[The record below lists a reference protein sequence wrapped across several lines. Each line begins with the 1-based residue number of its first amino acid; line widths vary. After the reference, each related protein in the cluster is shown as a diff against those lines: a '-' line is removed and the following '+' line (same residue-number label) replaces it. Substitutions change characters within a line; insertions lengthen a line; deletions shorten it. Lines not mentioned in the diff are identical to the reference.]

1 MFVDKKIGGEE
12 KMNFKKGLLGLLAA
26 TSLLVTACGN
36 NGAEGDAANEDGT
49 VKLGTVFAITGAV
62 SAYGTPQENAIKMA
76 IEEINADGGVLDGQE
91 IELVNYDY
99 TSVDTEAAQ
108 IATRLATQDNVDA
121 ILGSDTSGSSK
132 TALQSSTQHG
142 VPTLSPSASADG
154 YTVGSDGNVEEWGW
168 RIAFPDSY
176 QGGALAQF
184 AEQELGAKKVAIL
197 MDNSS
202 DYSIGLVEYF
212 EETFTGEVVAKE
224 NFTAGQTDF
233 NATLTSINE
242 QDFDV
247 LLVTGYYEE
256 GGPVVRQAREMGLNQ
271 PILAPDGFGN
281 QALVDLAGP
290 ANLNDVYYTTQ
301 FTVLNENE
309 KVNAFVDAYTEKYG
323 NEPDM
328 FAAMAYD
335 AAYVMRDAIERAGS
349 ENRQAINEAL
359 AETIDFEG
367 VTGTFSYDDMHNP
380 SKSVTILEL
389 QNGEEVDTYV
399 VDPEDL

>member
-1 MFVDKKIGGEE
+1 MK
-12 KMNFKKGLLGLLAA
+12 FKKRLLGLLAGA
-26 TSLLVTACGN
+26 SLLVAACGN
-36 NGAEGDAANEDGT
+36 GESQGDAANEDGT

-62 SAYGTPQENAIKMA
+62 SAYGTPQENAITMA
-76 IEEINADGGVLDGQE
+76 VEEINADGGVLDGKE

-108 IATRLATQDNVDA
+108 LATRLATQDNVDA

-154 YTVGSDGNVEEWGW
+154 YTVASDGNVEEWGW
-168 RIAFPDSY
+168 RVAFPDSY

-184 AEQELGAKKVAIL
+184 AEQELDAKKVAIL

-202 DYSIGLVEYF
+202 DYSIGLVEFF
-212 EETFTGEVVAKE
+212 EETFTGEVVVKE

-233 NATLTSINE
+233 NATLTSLNKR
-242 QDFDV
+242 DFDV

-256 GGPVVRQAREMGLNQ
+256 GGPIVRQAREMGLDQ

-290 ANLNDVYYTTQ
+290 ENLNDVYYTTQ
-301 FTVLNENE
+301 FTALNDNE
-309 KVNAFVDAYTEKYG
+309 LINEFVQNYTDKFG
-323 NEPDM
+323 SEPDM

-349 ENRQAINEAL
+349 ENRQAINDAL
-359 AETIDFEG
+359 AETENFEG
-367 VTGTFSYDDMHNP
+367 VTGTFSYDEMHNP

-389 QNGEEVDTYV
+389 QNGEEVNTYI
-399 VDPEDL
+399 VDPENL

>member
-1 MFVDKKIGGEE
+1 
-12 KMNFKKGLLGLLAA
+12 MNFRKKVLGLLAA

-36 NGAEGDAANEDGT
+36 GGTDAEGEAANEDGT
-49 VKLGTVFAITGAV
+49 VKIGTIFATTGAL

-76 IEEINADGGVLDGQE
+76 VGEINEDGGVLDGQE
-91 IELVNYDY
+91 IELVHYDY

-108 IATRLATQDNVDA
+108 LATRLATQDNVDA
-121 ILGSDTSGSSK
+121 VLGSDTSGSSK
-132 TALQSSTQHG
+132 TALQSSTEHG

-154 YTVGSDGNVEEWGW
+154 YTVAADGGVEEWGW
-168 RIAFPDSY
+168 RVAFPDSY
-176 QGGALAQF
+176 QGSALAQF
-184 AEQELGAKKVAIL
+184 ADQELGAQKVAIL

-202 DYSIGLVEYF
+202 DFSLGLVEFF
-212 EETFTGEVVAKE
+212 EEDFQGEVVAKE

-233 NATLTSINE
+233 NATLTSLNE
-242 QDFDV
+242 LDFDV

-256 GGPVVRQAREMGLNQ
+256 GGPIVRQAREMGLEQ
-271 PILAPDGFGN
+271 PILAPDGFGS

-290 ANLNDVYYTTQ
+290 ANLRNVYYTTQ

-309 KVNAFVDAYTEKYG
+309 LVNEFVENYTAQFG
-323 NEPDM
+323 SEPDM

-349 ENRQAINEAL
+349 ENRQAINEEL
-359 AETIDFEG
+359 AKTVNFEG

-380 SKSVTILEL
+380 SKSVTILEI
-389 QNGEEVDTYV
+389 QDGEAVDTYV
-399 VDPEDL
+399 VDPADL

>member
-1 MFVDKKIGGEE
+1 MK
-12 KMNFKKGLLGLLAA
+12 FKKRLLGLLAGA
-26 TSLLVTACGN
+26 SLLVAACGN
-36 NGAEGDAANEDGT
+36 GESQGDAANEDGT

-62 SAYGTPQENAIKMA
+62 SAYGTPQENAITMA
-76 IEEINADGGVLDGQE
+76 VEEINADGGVLDGKE

-108 IATRLATQDNVDA
+108 LATRLATQDNVDA

-154 YTVGSDGNVEEWGW
+154 YTVASDGNVEEWGW
-168 RIAFPDSY
+168 RVAFPDSY

-184 AEQELGAKKVAIL
+184 AEQELDAKKVAIL

-202 DYSIGLVEYF
+202 DYSIGLVEFF
-212 EETFTGEVVAKE
+212 EETFTGEVVVKE

-233 NATLTSINE
+233 NATLTSLNKR
-242 QDFDV
+242 DFDV

-256 GGPVVRQAREMGLNQ
+256 GGPIVRQAREMGLDQ

-290 ANLNDVYYTTQ
+290 ENLNDVYYTTQ
-301 FTVLNENE
+301 FTALNDNE
-309 KVNAFVDAYTEKYG
+309 LINEFVQSYTDRFG
-323 NEPDM
+323 SEPDM

-349 ENRQAINEAL
+349 ENRQAINDAL
-359 AETIDFEG
+359 AETENFEG
-367 VTGTFSYDDMHNP
+367 VTGTFSYDEMHNP

-389 QNGEEVDTYV
+389 QNGEEVDTYI
-399 VDPEDL
+399 VDPESL

>member
-1 MFVDKKIGGEE
+1 ME

-36 NGAEGDAANEDGT
+36 GGAEGDAANEDGT
-49 VKLGTVFAITGAV
+49 VKLGTVFATTGAL

-76 IEEINADGGVLDGQE
+76 IDEINEDGGVLDGQE
-91 IELVNYDY
+91 IELVHYDY

-108 IATRLATQDNVDA
+108 LATRLATQDHVDA

-132 TALQSSTQHG
+132 TALQSSTQSG

-154 YTVGSDGNVEEWGW
+154 YTVASDGGVEEWGW
-168 RIAFPDSY
+168 RVAFPDSY

-184 AEQELGAKKVAIL
+184 AEQELKADKVAIL

-202 DYSIGLVEYF
+202 DYSIGLVEFF
-212 EETFTGEVVAKE
+212 EETFTGEVVVKE

-233 NATLTSINE
+233 NATLTSLNE
-242 QDFDV
+242 LDFDA

-256 GGPVVRQAREMGLNQ
+256 GGPIIRQAREMGLKQ
-271 PILAPDGFGN
+271 PIVAPDGFGN

-301 FTVLNENE
+301 FTVLNENALVDE
-309 KVNAFVDAYTEKYG
+309 FVANYTEKFG
-323 NEPDM
+323 SEPDM

-349 ENRQAINEAL
+349 ENREAINEAL
-359 AETIDFEG
+359 AETENFEG
-367 VTGTFSYDDMHNP
+367 VTGTFSYDEMHNP

-389 QNGEEVDTYV
+389 QNGEAVNTYV
-399 VDPEDL
+399 VDPESLQ

>member
-1 MFVDKKIGGEE
+1 
-12 KMNFKKGLLGLLAA
+12 MNFKKGLLGLLAA

-36 NGAEGDAANEDGT
+36 GGAEGDAANEDGT
-49 VKLGTVFAITGAV
+49 VKLGTVFATTGAL

-76 IEEINADGGVLDGQE
+76 IDEINEDGGVLDGQE
-91 IELVNYDY
+91 IELVHYDY

-108 IATRLATQDNVDA
+108 LATRLATQDHVDA

-132 TALQSSTQHG
+132 TALQSSTQSG

-154 YTVGSDGNVEEWGW
+154 YTVASDGGVEEWGW
-168 RIAFPDSY
+168 RVAFPDSY

-184 AEQELGAKKVAIL
+184 AEQELKADKVAIL

-202 DYSIGLVEYF
+202 DYSIGLVEFF
-212 EETFTGEVVAKE
+212 EETFTGEVVVKE

-233 NATLTSINE
+233 NATLTSLNE
-242 QDFDV
+242 LDFDA

-256 GGPVVRQAREMGLNQ
+256 GGPIIRQAREMGLKQ
-271 PILAPDGFGN
+271 PIVAPDGFGN

-301 FTVLNENE
+301 FTVLNENALVDE
-309 KVNAFVDAYTEKYG
+309 FVANYTEKFG
-323 NEPDM
+323 SEPDM

-349 ENRQAINEAL
+349 ENREAINEAL
-359 AETIDFEG
+359 AETENFEG
-367 VTGTFSYDDMHNP
+367 VTGTFSYDEMHNP

-389 QNGEEVDTYV
+389 QDGEAVDTYV
-399 VDPEDL
+399 VDPESLQ

>member
-1 MFVDKKIGGEE
+1 MK
-12 KMNFKKGLLGLLAA
+12 FKKRLLGLFAGA
-26 TSLLVTACGN
+26 SLLVAACGN
-36 NGAEGDAANEDGT
+36 SESQGDAANEDGT

-62 SAYGTPQENAIKMA
+62 SAYGTPQENAITMA
-76 IEEINADGGVLDGQE
+76 VEEINADGGVLDGKE

-108 IATRLATQDNVDA
+108 LATRLATQDNVDA

-168 RIAFPDSY
+168 RVAFPDSY

-184 AEQELGAKKVAIL
+184 AEQELDAKKVAIL

-202 DYSIGLVEYF
+202 DYSIGLVEFF
-212 EETFTGEVVAKE
+212 EETFTGEVVVKE

-233 NATLTSINE
+233 NATLTSLNKRE
-242 QDFDV
+242 FDV

-256 GGPVVRQAREMGLNQ
+256 GGPIVRQAREMGLDQ

-290 ANLNDVYYTTQ
+290 ENLNDVYYTTQ
-301 FTVLNENE
+301 FTALNDNE
-309 KVNAFVDAYTEKYG
+309 LINEFVQRYTDRFG
-323 NEPDM
+323 SEPDM

-349 ENRQAINEAL
+349 ENRQAINDAL
-359 AETIDFEG
+359 AETKNFEG
-367 VTGTFSYDDMHNP
+367 VTGTFSYDEMHNP

-389 QNGEEVDTYV
+389 QNGEEVDTYI
-399 VDPEDL
+399 VDPESL

>member
-1 MFVDKKIGGEE
+1 MK
-12 KMNFKKGLLGLLAA
+12 FKKKLLGLLAA
-26 TSLLVTACGN
+26 TSLLVAACGT
-36 NGAEGDAANEDGT
+36 GESSGDAKNEDGI
-49 VKLGTVFAITGAV
+49 VKIGTIFATTGSL

-76 IEEINADGGVLDGQE
+76 FEEINEEGGVLDGQE
-91 IELVNYDY
+91 VELVHYDY

-108 IATRLATQDNVDA
+108 LATRLASQDYVDA

-132 TALQSSTQHG
+132 TALQTSSQYS
-142 VPTLSPSASADG
+142 VPTLSPSASADS
-154 YTVGSDGNVEEWGW
+154 YTVASDGEVEKWGW
-168 RIAFPDSY
+168 RVAFPDSY

-184 AEQELGAKKVAIL
+184 AEQELNAEKVAIL

-202 DYSIGLVEYF
+202 DYSIGLVEFF
-212 EETFTGEVVAKE
+212 EDTFLGEIVVKE

-233 NATLTSINE
+233 NATLTSLNE
-242 QDFDV
+242 RDFDV

-256 GGPVVRQAREMGLNQ
+256 GGPIVRQAREMGMNQ

-281 QALVDLAGP
+281 QALIDLAG
-290 ANLNDVYYTTQ
+290 AENLSDLYYTTQ

-309 KVNAFVDAYTEKYG
+309 LIDEFVKNYKEKFG
-323 NEPDM
+323 SEPDM

-349 ENRQAINEAL
+349 ENREAINKAL
-359 AETIDFEG
+359 AATENFEG

-389 QNGEEVDTYV
+389 QKGEAVDTYIISP
-399 VDPEDL
+399 DDL

>member
-1 MFVDKKIGGEE
+1 
-12 KMNFKKGLLGLLAA
+12 MNFKKGLVGMLAA
-26 TSLLVTACGN
+26 ASLFAVACGN
-36 NGAEGDAANEDGT
+36 GENGGGSGGNAANEDGQMT
-49 VKLGTVFAITGAV
+49 WGTVFATTGAV
-62 SAYGTPQENAIKMA
+62 SAYGTPQENAISLA
-76 IEEINADGGVLDGQE
+76 VDEINADGGVLDGQE

-108 IATRLATQDNVDA
+108 LATRLATQDNVDI
-121 ILGSDTSGSSK
+121 ILGADTSGSSK
-132 TALQSSTQHG
+132 TALQSATQHG
-142 VPTLSPSASADG
+142 VPTLSPSASADN
-154 YTVGSDGNVEEWGW
+154 YTVASDGNAEEWGW
-168 RIAFPDSY
+168 RVAFPDSY

-184 AEQELGAKKVAIL
+184 AQQELGAEKVAIL

-202 DYSIGLVEYF
+202 DYSIGLVEFF

-233 NATLTSINE
+233 NATLTSLNE
-242 QDFDV
+242 RDFDV

-256 GGPVVRQAREMGLNQ
+256 GGPIVRQAREMGLEQ

-290 ANLNDVYYTTQ
+290 ENLNDVYYTTQ
-301 FTVLNENE
+301 FTVLNENPLVDE
-309 KVNAFVDAYTEKYG
+309 FVANYTERFG
-323 NEPDM
+323 AEPDM

-349 ENRQAINEAL
+349 ENRQAINDAL
-359 AETIDFEG
+359 AETENFEG

-389 QNGEEVDTYV
+389 QNGEPVNTII

>member
-1 MFVDKKIGGEE
+1 MK
-12 KMNFKKGLLGLLAA
+12 FKKRLLGLLAGA
-26 TSLLVTACGN
+26 SLLVAACGN
-36 NGAEGDAANEDGT
+36 GESQGDAANEDGT

-62 SAYGTPQENAIKMA
+62 SAYGTPQENAITMA
-76 IEEINADGGVLDGQE
+76 VEEINADGGVLDGKE

-108 IATRLATQDNVDA
+108 LATRLATQDNVDA

-154 YTVGSDGNVEEWGW
+154 YTVASDGNVEEWGW
-168 RIAFPDSY
+168 RVAFPDSY

-184 AEQELGAKKVAIL
+184 AEQELDAKKVAIL

-202 DYSIGLVEYF
+202 DYSIGLVEFF
-212 EETFTGEVVAKE
+212 EETFTGEVVVKE

-233 NATLTSINE
+233 NATLTSLNKR
-242 QDFDV
+242 DFDV

-256 GGPVVRQAREMGLNQ
+256 GGPIVRQAREMGLDQ

-290 ANLNDVYYTTQ
+290 ENLNDVYYTTQ
-301 FTVLNENE
+301 FTALKDNELINE
-309 KVNAFVDAYTEKYG
+309 FVQSYTDRFG
-323 NEPDM
+323 SEPDM

-349 ENRQAINEAL
+349 ENRQAINDAL
-359 AETIDFEG
+359 AETENFEG
-367 VTGTFSYDDMHNP
+367 VTGTFSYDEMHNP

-389 QNGEEVDTYV
+389 QNGEEVDTYI
-399 VDPEDL
+399 VDPESL

>member
-1 MFVDKKIGGEE
+1 MFVDKKIGGVE
-12 KMNFKKGLLGLLAA
+12 KMKFKKRLLGLFAGA
-26 TSLLVTACGN
+26 SLLVAACGN
-36 NGAEGDAANEDGT
+36 SESQGDAANEDGT

-62 SAYGTPQENAIKMA
+62 SAYGTPQENAITMA
-76 IEEINADGGVLDGQE
+76 VEEINADGGVLDGKE

-108 IATRLATQDNVDA
+108 LATRLATQDNVDA

-168 RIAFPDSY
+168 RVAFPDSY

-184 AEQELGAKKVAIL
+184 AEQELDAKKVAIL

-202 DYSIGLVEYF
+202 DYSIGLVEFF
-212 EETFTGEVVAKE
+212 EETFTGEVVVKE

-233 NATLTSINE
+233 NATLTSLNKRE
-242 QDFDV
+242 FDV

-256 GGPVVRQAREMGLNQ
+256 GGPIVRQAREMGLDQ

-290 ANLNDVYYTTQ
+290 ENLNDVYYTTQ
-301 FTVLNENE
+301 FTALNDNE
-309 KVNAFVDAYTEKYG
+309 LINEFVQRYTDRFG
-323 NEPDM
+323 SEPDM

-349 ENRQAINEAL
+349 ENRQAINDAL
-359 AETIDFEG
+359 AETKNFEG
-367 VTGTFSYDDMHNP
+367 VTGTFSYDEMHNP

-389 QNGEEVDTYV
+389 QNGEEVDTYI
-399 VDPEDL
+399 VDPENL

>member
-1 MFVDKKIGGEE
+1 
-12 KMNFKKGLLGLLAA
+12 MNFKKKVLGLLAA
-26 TSLLVTACGN
+26 TSLLLAACGN
-36 NGAEGDAANEDGT
+36 GEAADAGEASNEDGT
-49 VKLGTVFAITGAV
+49 LKLGTIFATTGAL
-62 SAYGTPQENAIKMA
+62 SAYGTPQENAIAMA
-76 IEEINADGGVLDGQE
+76 FDEINEDGGLLDGME
-91 IELVNYDY
+91 VELVHYDY
-99 TSVDTEAAQ
+99 TSEDTEAAQ
-108 IATRLATQDNVDA
+108 LATRLATQDNVDA

-132 TALQSSTQHG
+132 TALQSSTEHG

-154 YTVGSDGNVEEWGW
+154 YTVAADGGVEEWGW
-168 RIAFPDSY
+168 RVAFPDSY

-184 AEQELGAKKVAIL
+184 AEEELNAEKVAIL

-202 DYSIGLVEYF
+202 DFSIGLVEYF
-212 EETFTGEVVAKE
+212 EETFTGEVVVKE

-233 NATLTSINE
+233 NATLTSLNE
-242 QDFDV
+242 LDFDV

-256 GGPVVRQAREMGLNQ
+256 GGPIVRQAREMGLEQ
-271 PILAPDGFGN
+271 PIVAPDGFGS

-290 ANLNDVYYTTQ
+290 QNLNDVYYTTQ

-309 KVNAFVDAYTEKYG
+309 LVDEFVKNYTERFG
-323 NEPDM
+323 SVPDM

-359 AETIDFEG
+359 AATENFAG

-399 VDPEDL
+399 VDPASLE

>member
-1 MFVDKKIGGEE
+1 IDEI
-12 KMNFKKGLLGLLAA
+12 
-26 TSLLVTACGN
+26 
-36 NGAEGDAANEDGT
+36 NEDR
-49 VKLGTVFAITGAV
+49 
-62 SAYGTPQENAIKMA
+62 
-76 IEEINADGGVLDGQE
+76 GVLDGKE
-91 IELVNYDY
+91 IKRVNYDY
-99 TSVDTEAAQ
+99 ISVDKEAAKL
-108 IATRLATQDNVDA
+108 ATRLATQDKVDA

-132 TALQSSTQHG
+132 TALQSATKHE
-142 VPTLSPSASADG
+142 VPILSPSASADN
-154 YTVGSDGNVEEWGW
+154 YTVASDGNVEQWGW
-168 RIAFPDSY
+168 RVAFPDSY

-184 AEQELGAKKVAIL
+184 AEQELDAQKVAIL

-233 NATLTSINE
+233 NATLTSLKE
-242 QDFDV
+242 LDFDV

-256 GGPVVRQAREMGLNQ
+256 GGPIVRQSREMGLNQ

-301 FTVLNENE
+301 FTVLNDND
-309 KVNAFVDAYTEKYG
+309 KISAFVDAYTEKYG
-323 NEPDM
+323 DEPDM

-359 AETIDFEG
+359 AETENFEG

-389 QNGEEVDTYV
+389 QNGEPVNTII